1 MYLHTRV
8 DVCVCLLVYTYMLAL
23 LLLTGCLGKWS
34 LTQRLPQLK
43 MITTHYLLVLCAC
56 VCVYTCSTPFSFT
69 HSCHPLCALQG
80 SRPTDDGH
88 LQLLVHSSQHR
99 TMCDCKHI
107 AIAILPVSIRHYT
120 CIRLHYSMMYKCSV
134 LACMFSGPSHA
145 ILCTYHSCIIK
156 PF

>member
-1 MYLHTRV
+1 MCEP
-8 DVCVCLLVYTYMLAL
+8 VCVCTHVLTCVCIHVLTCVFVYLCIHVYVLAL

-34 LTQRLPQLK
+34 MTQRLPQLK
-43 MITTHYLLVLCAC
+43 MITTYYLLL
-56 VCVYTCSTPFSFT
+56 VCVFILVSTPFSIT

-80 SRPTDDGH
+80 SRPTDDDH

-120 CIRLHYSMMYKCSV
+120 CLY
-134 LACMFSGPSHA
+134 L
-145 ILCTYHSCIIK
+145 
-156 PF
+156 